1 VKLSHFCTAAAIAE
15 HGSLRAAARNLGVA
29 QPSLTRSLS
38 ELEREIGTPLFERR
52 SKGMIATPIGEA
64 FVRRATAILN
74 DVRRAQEEVEQL
86 RGNAVGQLTVGLSI
100 AAHLWLLPKVLEP
113 FRRRFA
119 HVHLNIIEGFYP
131 TLEQHLQNGSIDFY
145 VGPDPGQKLPRVLRK
160 DTLFAGRRA
169 VLCRAKHPLARA
181 QSLRELTDAEWITTS
196 ITPTADK
203 ELGALFKRYGLSEP
217 EASATQPV
225 GTYAVN
231 MPCALRP
238 VGDGAGAMDDG
249 AFREPRFG
257 GDTSEGGVVCAVDH
271 HRKTSRYAALPSSR
285 LSNRSHRAGRRQ
297 YRAELTLRALHRTL
311 RPTAFPRSQNLP
323 GSRISNREWLR

>member
-1 VKLSHFCTAAAIAE
+1 
-15 HGSLRAAARNLGVA
+15 
-29 QPSLTRSLS
+29 
-38 ELEREIGTPLFERR
+38 
-52 SKGMIATPIGEA
+52 MIATPIGEA

-74 DVRRAQEEVEQL
+74 DVRRAREEVEQL

-131 TLEQHLQNGSIDFY
+131 TLEQDLQNGSIDFY

-160 DTLFAGRRA
+160 DTLFAGRRT

-181 QSLRELTDAEWITTS
+181 KSLRELTDAEWITTS

-217 EASATQPV
+217 KL
-225 GTYAVN
+225 
-231 MPCALRP
+231 ALRSQS
-238 VGDGAGAMDDG
+238 A
-249 AFREPRFG
+249 
-257 GDTSEGGVVCAVDH
+257 
-271 HRKTSRYAALPSSR
+271 
-285 LSNRSHRAGRRQ
+285 
-297 YRAELTLRALHRTL
+297 LTLLTCLAHSDLLAMAPAQWTMAPFANRVLTAIPVKEELSAPSIIAVRRAAMPPSPAAGYLIDLIERVAGNIA
-311 RPTAFPRSQNLP
+311 RN
-323 GSRISNREWLR
+323 